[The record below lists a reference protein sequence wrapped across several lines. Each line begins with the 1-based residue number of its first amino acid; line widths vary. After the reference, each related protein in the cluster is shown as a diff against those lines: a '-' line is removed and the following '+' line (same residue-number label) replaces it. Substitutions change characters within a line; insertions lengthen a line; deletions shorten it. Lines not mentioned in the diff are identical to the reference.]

1 MIFKIIFI
9 SVFILLFVYSIL
21 RPFHSII
28 SRLFLMIGSILGV
41 FSLIGVSYAQNVADF
56 LGIGR
61 AADLY
66 LYLSLV
72 TIFLFV
78 TFTINRFDSFNRKI
92 SKLTKELA
100 ISRKSLKELGKEK

>member
-9 SVFILLFVYSIL
+9 FIFIVLFVYSIL

-28 SRLFLMIGSILGV
+28 SRLFLMIGSILGIL
-41 FSLIGVSYAQNVADF
+41 SLIGVSYAQNVAEF
-56 LGIGR
+56 VGIGR

-72 TIFLFV
+72 TK
-78 TFTINRFDSFNRKI
+78 KI
-92 SKLTKELA
+92 STLTKELA
-100 ISRKSLKELGKEK
+100 LAQKSSEEFDKEQ